1 MRLLPSTSKAMA
13 TIHLTNPDGSLY
25 AIMNVPNVYQYKLF
39 IFEVHP
45 YLGPIKLKS
54 DCNPA
59 SRMGRKFFKAFA
71 EWDKLTPEEKS
82 KTQINK

>member
-1 MRLLPSTSKAMA
+1 MRLLSSTSKAMA
-13 TIHLTNPDGSLY
+13 IIHLTNPDGSLY
-25 AIMNVPNVYQYKLF
+25 AIINVPNVYQYKLF